1 MCIEF
6 RSIQQATYTEA
17 EWTAWDGVLKLG
29 QHAISSD
36 VLYPGT
42 DQPMFKI
49 GNGTDVWTDLDYVPA
64 GGMAST
70 EEGIIAEPGGGQ
82 TNATVLSATHNMVD
96 TVGTTG
102 DSVKCS
108 ASIKNATKEIFNNGA
123 NDMDL
128 FPAVGDRFKVGT
140 TLMAIDAALS
150 IGAGNGIKLV
160 CYSAGVWRTM

>member
-1 MCIEF
+1 MTRF
-6 RSIQQATYTEA
+6 ATIQLATYTEA
-17 EWTAWDGVLKLG
+17 EWTAWDGVLLKG
-29 QHAISSD
+29 QHAYSSD

-49 GNGTDVWTDLDYVPA
+49 GNGSDVWTDLDYVPA

-70 EEGIIAEPGGGQ
+70 QEGITAFAGGGQ
-82 TNATVLSATHNMVD
+82 ASATVLSATHNMVD

-108 ASIKNATKEIFNNGA
+108 DAVVNTTKEIFNNGA